1 MSQQVRG
8 KQKPDRLSKVHAG
21 CKTASSGFQGL
32 SDNSPE
38 EEVAHGRCH
47 CSTVWTRPQEVPEGT
62 LEFPEALP
70 SQGPPIPGK
79 CTTAESPPP
88 RPREAHPSDCG
99 EPVRQTSPSDS
110 LRLSSGEMRTPPQYD
125 TTICKQRIFTGWKC
139 KSLRIFPS
147 PACKRSGKHS
157 TFPALLC
164 LSSYGI
170 VTLTTGKPGTGQ
182 RRRQHNA
189 HFRPTCP

>member
-1 MSQQVRG
+1 MQDVKRLHPAFRDSQTTA
-8 KQKPDRLSKVHAG
+8 QKRKWL
-21 CKTASSGFQGL
+21 TADATAPWCGL
-32 SDNSPE
+32 DS
-38 EEVAHGRCH
+38 
-47 CSTVWTRPQEVPEGT
+47 QEVPEGT

-139 KSLRIFPS
+139 KSLRIFPF